1 MPGATVHDV
10 SLLKR
15 VPPAVLFVGVASC
28 WGLNSVAMRVA
39 GRYVPPLTVAAVR
52 SVVGGVLLL
61 ALARSQKASWPRG
74 KQEWV
79 PLAALAFFM
88 TGLTTACLFLAAKNA
103 PAGLVSIFTNTMPLF
118 VAMLAPALLQER
130 ITSRVMFGVSVG
142 LVGAV
147 VVAWRAIAGEV
158 RPIGVFYG
166 LAGAFASAFGSVLY
180 KRYPLPRLDRTMV
193 IGVQLAISSLVLGVL
208 AIPDD
213 RSNMQVRWQLVVSFV
228 YLAVVGLALSF
239 VMYSE
244 LISRA
249 SAMQTSAVS
258 YLATVVGVLAGA
270 VLLHERLS
278 WLVLIGGVIAIAG
291 VAIVQTAQYRDR
303 LNEQIE
309 TARSK
314 VPTNPAGL
322 PAQKAEP

>member
-1 MPGATVHDV
+1 VPF
-10 SLLKR
+10 LKR

-61 ALARSQKASWPRG
+61 SLARARKALWPKG
-74 KQEWV
+74 KEEWI
-79 PLAALAFFM
+79 PLFALAFFM

-118 VAMLAPALLQER
+118 VAMMAPTLLKER
-130 ITSRVMFGVSVG
+130 ITSKVMVGVSVG
-142 LVGAV
+142 MFGAI
-147 VVAWRAIAGEV
+147 VVAWRAIAGEI

-193 IGVQLAISSLVLGVL
+193 IGLQLAMSSVVLGVL

-213 RSNMQVRWQLVVSFV
+213 RSHMELRWQLVLSFV

-258 YLATVVGVLAGA
+258 YLATVIGVLSGA
-270 VLLHERLS
+270 VLLRERLS
-278 WLVLIGGVIAIAG
+278 WLVLVGGVIAIAG
-291 VAIVQTAQYRDR
+291 VAIVQTAQLRDR
-303 LNEQIE
+303 
-309 TARSK
+309 AK
-314 VPTNPAGL
+314 G
-322 PAQKAEP
+322 

>member
-1 MPGATVHDV
+1 
-10 SLLKR
+10 
-15 VPPAVLFVGVASC
+15 
-28 WGLNSVAMRVA
+28 MRVA

-61 ALARSQKASWPRG
+61 ALARSHKASWPKG

-79 PLAALAFFM
+79 PLFALAFFM

-118 VAMLAPALLQER
+118 VAMMAPTLLKER
-130 ITSRVMFGVSVG
+130 ITSKVMFGVSVG
-142 LVGAV
+142 LLGAV

-193 IGVQLAISSLVLGVL
+193 IGVQLAMSSVVLGVL

-213 RSNMQVRWQLVVSFV
+213 RSHMQLRWQLVLSFV
-228 YLAVVGLALSF
+228 YLAVIGLALSF

-249 SAMQTSAVS
+249 TAMQTSAVS
-258 YLATVVGVLAGA
+258 YLATVIGVLAGA
-270 VLLHERLS
+270 VLLRERLS
-278 WLVLIGGVIAIAG
+278 WLVLLGGVIAIVG
-291 VAIVQTAQYRDR
+291 VAIVQTAQFRDR
-303 LNEQIE
+303 
-309 TARSK
+309 TK
-314 VPTNPAGL
+314 T
-322 PAQKAEP
+322 

>member
-1 MPGATVHDV
+1 M
-10 SLLKR
+10 KR

-52 SVVGGVLLL
+52 SVVGGLLL
-61 ALARSQKASWPRG
+61 LTLARSQKATWPKG
-74 KQEWV
+74 KQEWI
-79 PLAALAFFM
+79 PLFALAFFM

-103 PAGLVSIFTNTMPLF
+103 PAGVVSIFTNTMPLF
-118 VAMLAPALLQER
+118 VAMMAPTLLKER
-130 ITSRVMFGVSVG
+130 ITSKVMFGVSIG
-142 LVGAV
+142 LLGAI

-193 IGVQLAISSLVLGVL
+193 IGVQLAMSSLVLGIL

-213 RSNMQVRWQLVVSFV
+213 RSQMQMRWQLVISFV

-249 SAMQTSAVS
+249 TAMQTSAVS
-258 YLATVVGVLAGA
+258 YLATVIGVLAGA
-270 VLLHERLS
+270 ILLRERLS
-278 WLVLIGGVIAIAG
+278 WLVLVGGAIAIAG
-291 VAIVQTAQYRDR
+291 VAIVQSGQ
-303 LNEQIE
+303 
-309 TARSK
+309 ARE
-314 VPTNPAGL
+314 
-322 PAQKAEP
+322 KASS

>member
-1 MPGATVHDV
+1 VPF
-10 SLLKR
+10 LKR

-39 GRYVPPLTVAAVR
+39 GRYIPPLTVAAVR

-61 ALARSQKASWPRG
+61 SLARARKALWPKG
-74 KQEWV
+74 KEEWI
-79 PLAALAFFM
+79 PLFALAFFM

-118 VAMLAPALLQER
+118 VAMMAPTLLKER
-130 ITSRVMFGVSVG
+130 ITSKVMVGVSVG
-142 LVGAV
+142 MFGAI
-147 VVAWRAIAGEV
+147 VVAWRAIAGEI

-193 IGVQLAISSLVLGVL
+193 IGLQLAMSSVVLGVL

-213 RSNMQVRWQLVVSFV
+213 RSHMELRWQLVLSFV

-258 YLATVVGVLAGA
+258 YLATVIGVLSGA
-270 VLLHERLS
+270 VLLRERLS
-278 WLVLIGGVIAIAG
+278 WLVLVGGVIAIAG
-291 VAIVQTAQYRDR
+291 VAIVQTAQLRDR
-303 LNEQIE
+303 
-309 TARSK
+309 AK
-314 VPTNPAGL
+314 G
-322 PAQKAEP
+322 